1 MKYVLLIFCI
11 SCLSL
16 KGMTQNWLPVAQ
28 DTLSDNSTEIW
39 FDAGAQY
46 NGNSLHRNLV
56 SKLFYGGDIS
66 NDIKEQNLNR
76 MKNVNLFYSDIQ
88 SEVSYRNTKSNF
100 LRNKRLGWSIKLA
113 ANSYLTT
120 NFTKDAFHL
129 AFFGNAPFT
138 GKFADIS
145 GSRIQNY
152 TFEKIGFGLIDKR
165 TSSSVH
171 LNFVNLTNYT
181 DFHAFGGGV
190 YQSEALDTLQVLLNG
205 KFRQFGDGKFSTGV
219 GASFE
224 VDKRFYVLKNNG
236 QPLFFRLELNNI
248 GLVRASSS
256 QSYRADTLIQFTGFT
271 FNELVN
277 GTSLLDSTQSL
288 FQKLGIEEQQETS
301 WVLLPFSVQLS
312 KMVNSSSK
320 SLFQEFYGARMFYL
334 SDIQI
339 FAGVD
344 FRVPLKGKVN
354 WHIGTSI
361 SYGGSANVM
370 FGNYSHLSFGKWALG
385 MVSENLLLQSG
396 ESFKFKLQCAF

>member
-1 MKYVLLIFCI
+1 
-11 SCLSL
+11 
-16 KGMTQNWLPVAQ
+16 MTQNWLPVAQ
-28 DTLSDNSTEIW
+28 DTLTDNSTEIW

-66 NDIKEQNLNR
+66 NEIKEQNLNR

-88 SEVSYRNTKSNF
+88 SEVSYRNTKSNL

-120 NFTKDAFHL
+120 NFTKEAFHL
-129 AFFGNAPFT
+129 VFFGNSPFT

-277 GTSLLDSTQSL
+277 GSSLLDSTQTL
-288 FQKLGIEEQQETS
+288 FQKLGIEKQQETA

-312 KMVNSSSK
+312 KMVNSSSNA
-320 SLFQEFYGARMFYL
+320 LFQEFYGARMFYL

-344 FRVPLKGKVN
+344 FRVPLKGNIN
-354 WHIGTSI
+354 WHIGTGI

-370 FGNYSHLSFGKWALG
+370 FGNYSHLSFGTWALG

-396 ESFKFKLQCAF
+396 ESFKLKLQCAF

>member
-11 SCLSL
+11 SCLSTIGL
-16 KGMTQNWLPVAQ
+16 TQNWLPVAQ
-28 DTLSDNSTEIW
+28 DTLTDNSTEIW

-66 NDIKEQNLNR
+66 NEIKEQNLNR

-88 SEVSYRNTKSNF
+88 SEVSFRNTKNNF
-100 LRNKRLGWSIKLA
+100 LGNKRLGWSLKLGA
-113 ANSYLTT
+113 ASYLTS
-120 NFTKDAFHL
+120 NFSKHAFHL
-129 AFFGNAPFT
+129 AFFGNAPFA
-138 GKFADIS
+138 GQFADIS

-181 DFHAFGGGV
+181 DFHAYGGGV
-190 YQSEALDTLQVLLNG
+190 FQSQELDTLQVLLNG

-256 QSYRADTLIQFTGFT
+256 QSYRADTLIHFTGFT

-354 WHIGTSI
+354 WRIGTSI